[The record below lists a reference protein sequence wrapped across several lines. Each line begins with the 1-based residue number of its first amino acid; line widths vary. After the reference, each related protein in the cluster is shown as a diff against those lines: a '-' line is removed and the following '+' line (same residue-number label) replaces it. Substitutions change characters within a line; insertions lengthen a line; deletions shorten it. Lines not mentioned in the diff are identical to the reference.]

1 MALNIQTFK
10 TRALTALFFVIIM
23 LAGLLWN
30 QASFFI
36 LFSIIHFGCW
46 FEYQKLMER
55 IDPDYKQISSLHR
68 YGIMIAGWCF
78 LWYFTNDDF
87 RFLGIRMH
95 ALGFWTG
102 LILLFILP
110 IVELLFSKELTLKNI
125 GKSALGILYISLSW
139 GFMMD
144 LRTQQWSSGI
154 SGYTIPLV
162 LISTIWINDTMQYIV
177 GSFFGKTSFSS
188 ISPKKTWEGTI
199 GGIILAVL
207 IVTGSMHYIDN
218 GNATLYWL
226 GIALIGSVIGTI
238 GDLVESKLKRM
249 ADVKDSGHF
258 MPGHGGFLDRF
269 DSLILATPFAWLL
282 TVLTQ

>member
-10 TRALTALFFVIIM
+10 TRALTALVFVLVM
-23 LAGLLWN
+23 LAGLLWS
-30 QASFFI
+30 QGSFFI

-55 IDPDYKQISSLHR
+55 IDPDYKQISGFHK

-78 LWYFTNDDF
+78 LMYFTNDDF
-87 RFLGIRMH
+87 RFLGLRMH
-95 ALGFWTG
+95 ALGFWMG

-110 IVELLFSKELTLKNI
+110 IIELLFSKELTLKNI

-144 LRTQQWSSGI
+144 MRTQQWSSGI

-162 LISTIWINDTMQYIV
+162 LISTIWINDTMQYLV
-177 GSFFGKTSFSS
+177 GSFFGKTPFSA

-199 GGIILAVL
+199 GGIILAVV
-207 IVTGSMHYIDN
+207 IVTISMYYIDN
-218 GNATLYWL
+218 GNATLYWF
-226 GIALIGSVIGTI
+226 GIALIGSVIGTA
-238 GDLVESKLKRM
+238 GDLLESKLKRM

>member
-10 TRALTALFFVIIM
+10 TRALTALVFVLVM
-23 LAGLLWN
+23 LTGLLWS

-55 IDPDYKQISSLHR
+55 IDPDYKQISGFHG

-87 RFLGIRMH
+87 LFLGIRMH

-102 LILLFILP
+102 LIFLFILP

-144 LRTQQWSSGI
+144 MRTQQWSSGI

-162 LISTIWINDTMQYIV
+162 LISTIWINDTMQYLV
-177 GSFFGKTSFSS
+177 GSFFGKTPFSS

-207 IVTGSMHYIDN
+207 IVTVSMHYFDN
-218 GNATLYWL
+218 GNSTLYWF
-226 GIALIGSVIGTI
+226 GVAMIGSVIGTI

-269 DSLILATPFAWLL
+269 DSLILATPFVWLL